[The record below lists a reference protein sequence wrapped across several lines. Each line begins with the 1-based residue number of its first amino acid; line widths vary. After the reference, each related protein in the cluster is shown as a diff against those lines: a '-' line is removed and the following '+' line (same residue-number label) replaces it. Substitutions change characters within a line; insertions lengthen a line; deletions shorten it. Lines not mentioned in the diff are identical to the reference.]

1 MFRKFLFLFVLC
13 LSAVSLQ
20 AKEKYAMGLFHFNLQ
35 YVAGDYRIESRIIR
49 ESLYP
54 ALQYFEQHPE
64 YKSDFEIQGY
74 AIEVLAEDHPK
85 VFKLFKKLVDRG
97 QIELVIAHYSDQFFI
112 AYPALDLQKSIEVS
126 DEILKKYD
134 LKRSRVFFAQELQWS
149 PALAAA
155 LQGKYDVVV
164 TSSDP
169 HGYYRGYTLPLVHSK
184 YDGKTILAFI
194 GAGEKKLKNVEWTWA
209 FLDDGEVFNTLDYNS
224 DFYRVPEQE
233 KKNKARYKKLYDD
246 GYKIVSISEFV
257 NVLKKDKDYK
267 IPDYPFVPEGTWNM
281 SVCGPFMWMGRQRSG
296 VEKDGQ
302 TRAAS
307 YKLRGNILLAEKLI
321 NQAEKA
327 GMDVT
332 KLRQLLK
339 EAWIHL
345 LLSEV
350 SDSSGWTPWLVEVQ
364 YTDNEV
370 ASAMQKLKKI
380 FKALGKN
387 LKLGDEE
394 WIVNTKTG
402 TMKTLNDIDVEE
414 KDALLPINPA
424 VRAASYNVEVKE
436 IGENLYCLDVSCKR
450 SQDGAVEIIFNT
462 AEKGLYYSPGC
473 GEEAMVEIPLD
484 LKHDP
489 DFSLS
494 NGFIY
499 LGNGY
504 NLIKDCSVEHIA
516 AIWRQKDKKLVF
528 RQELNENNP
537 GMKMRFY
544 ILKGKPEAG
553 LELANKLNTW
563 PSYIIENDEGKLE
576 IKQLLPGMTVQF
588 D

>member
-1 MFRKFLFLFVLC
+1 
-13 LSAVSLQ
+13 
-20 AKEKYAMGLFHFNLQ
+20 
-35 YVAGDYRIESRIIR
+35 
-49 ESLYP
+49 
-54 ALQYFEQHPE
+54 
-64 YKSDFEIQGY
+64 
-74 AIEVLAEDHPK
+74 
-85 VFKLFKKLVDRG
+85 
-97 QIELVIAHYSDQFFI
+97 
-112 AYPALDLQKSIEVS
+112 
-126 DEILKKYD
+126 
-134 LKRSRVFFAQELQWS
+134 
-149 PALAAA
+149 
-155 LQGKYDVVV
+155 
-164 TSSDP
+164 
-169 HGYYRGYTLPLVHSK
+169 
-184 YDGKTILAFI
+184 
-194 GAGEKKLKNVEWTWA
+194 
-209 FLDDGEVFNTLDYNS
+209 
-224 DFYRVPEQE
+224 
-233 KKNKARYKKLYDD
+233 
-246 GYKIVSISEFV
+246 
-257 NVLKKDKDYK
+257 
-267 IPDYPFVPEGTWNM
+267 
-281 SVCGPFMWMGRQRSG
+281 
-296 VEKDGQ
+296 
-302 TRAAS
+302 
-307 YKLRGNILLAEKLI
+307 LAEKLI

-350 SDSSGWTPWLVEVQ
+350 ADSSGWTPWLVEVQ

-387 LKLGDEE
+387 LKLEDEE
-394 WIVNTKTG
+394 WLVDTKTG
-402 TMKTLNDIDVEE
+402 SLRTLDDINIAE

-424 VRAASYNVEVKE
+424 VRAASYTMEAKE
-436 IGENLYCLDVSCKR
+436 IAENLYRLDVSCKR
-450 SQDGAVEIIFNT
+450 PQDGAVEIVFNT

-489 DFSLS
+489 AFSLS

-516 AIWRQKDKKLVF
+516 ATWRQKEQKLVF

-563 PSYIIENDEGKLE
+563 PSYIVEQDNGKLE